1 MFGTSG
7 RHCVSTAKP
16 ILTQGLEWVF
26 AVVGVVAFYVF
37 CFLWHD
43 ILLFFCFLWQD
54 IFVVLFS
61 VAHFFLGF
69 VFCGRIFFLV
79 FDIFVWLMAFFFCF
93 L

>member
-1 MFGTSG
+1 M
-7 RHCVSTAKP
+7 STAKP

-43 ILLFFCFLWQD
+43 IFFVFLFSVAGHFCGFVFCGTFLSWFCFLWQD
-54 IFVVLFS
+54 
-61 VAHFFLGF
+61 
-69 VFCGRIFFLV
+69 FFLV